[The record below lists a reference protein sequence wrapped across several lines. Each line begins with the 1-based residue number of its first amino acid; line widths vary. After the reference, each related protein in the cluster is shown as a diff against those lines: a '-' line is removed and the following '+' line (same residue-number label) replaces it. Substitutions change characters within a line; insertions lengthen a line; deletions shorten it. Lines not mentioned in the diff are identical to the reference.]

1 MRDPTRR
8 FRPYAWFVL
17 AYTVA
22 VILFGAW
29 VRVTGSG
36 AGCGQHWPTCHGE
49 VVHRPASVET
59 MIELTHRVT
68 SAADGLLVIALV
80 LGARAVFPRS
90 HLGRRASLASLVFV
104 ILEGLLGA
112 LLVKLELVANDASAL
127 RALVMSLHLV
137 NTSLL
142 TGSMALTAYAAT
154 PSLAGSPPSTTRH
167 GASPPGLA
175 AWLATGLV
183 ATLLVMMAGAVTAL
197 GDTVFPVLEGAD
209 KLMNLQHDHAADAH
223 FLQRLRI
230 IHPIA
235 AVVVSLYLIM
245 MALRVAEGR
254 ATAATRALAWST
266 VGLVTI
272 QVIGGVVNIV
282 LSAPGW
288 MQLVHLGLAT
298 SSWIILVLLTASA
311 LRHPAPESGGRTA
324 V

>member
-1 MRDPTRR
+1 MPDEARR

-17 AYTVA
+17 LYTIA

-49 VVHRPASVET
+49 VVHHPASVET

-68 SAADGLLVIALV
+68 SAADGLLV
-80 LGARAVFPRS
+80 LGLLFGAVRVFPRE
-90 HLGRRASLASLVFV
+90 HLGRRAALGSLVFV

-112 LLVKLELVANDASAL
+112 ALVKLELVANDTSAL

-142 TGSMALTAYAAT
+142 TGAMALVAFAAT
-154 PSLAGSPPSTTRH
+154 PSLADAAPS
-167 GASPPGLA
+167 A
-175 AWLATGLV
+175 APHRSTVPLRPVATWLGVGLV

-197 GDTVFPVLEGAD
+197 GDTVLPVVDGAS
-209 KLMNLQHDHAADAH
+209 KLSTLRADHGVDAH
-223 FLQRLRI
+223 FLQRLRV
-230 IHPIA
+230 IHPLA
-235 AVVVSLYLIM
+235 AVATALYLIL
-245 MALRVAEGR
+245 MALHVADR
-254 ATAATRALAWST
+254 CPTPSTRGLAWST
-266 VGLVTI
+266 VALVVL
-272 QVIGGVVNIV
+272 QVLGGVVNIV

-298 SSWIILVLLTASA
+298 VSWVVLVWLAASA
-311 LRHPAPESGGRTA
+311 LRWAAPHRRA
-324 V
+324 A